1 MILVFLG
8 LQAVAF
14 AVWTFFA
21 FRTLFRL
28 RARAVA
34 ASGQVFPGFG
44 ATLAAFAGFWR
55 DPVHAPDRRAMG
67 WSTVVMVVVMA
78 VNAWTLPGLAS

>member
-1 MILVFLG
+1 MTPG
-8 LQAVAF
+8 LLAVQGVVF
-14 AVWTFFA
+14 AVWTWLA

-34 ASGQVFPGFG
+34 RSGQMFPGLG

-55 DPVHAPDRRAMG
+55 DRDHAVDRRAMG
-67 WSTVVMVVVMA
+67 WSTLAMLAVMA
-78 VNAWTLPGLAS
+78 LNGWILR

>member
-1 MILVFLG
+1 MMPVLLG
-8 LQAVAF
+8 VQGVVF
-14 AVWTFFA
+14 AVWAVLA

-28 RARAVA
+28 RARAVE
-34 ASGQVFPGFG
+34 ASGQMFPGLE

-67 WSTVVMVVVMA
+67 WSTLAMVGVMVV
-78 VNAWTLPGLAS
+78 NALVLPGLAP

>member
-1 MILVFLG
+1 MVALL
-8 LQAVAF
+8 AVQGVVF
-14 AVWTFFA
+14 AVWAFLA

-34 ASGQVFPGFG
+34 ASGQMFPGLS

-55 DPVHAPDRRAMG
+55 DPEHGVDRRAMG
-67 WSTVVMVVVMA
+67 WSTAAMVAMIA
-78 VNAWTLPGLAS
+78 LNAWVRS

>member
-1 MILVFLG
+1 MVALL
-8 LQAVAF
+8 AVQGVVF
-14 AVWTFFA
+14 AVWAFLA

-34 ASGQVFPGFG
+34 ASGQMFPGLG

-55 DPVHAPDRRAMG
+55 DPELRADRRAMG
-67 WSTVVMVVVMA
+67 WSTAAMVAMIA
-78 VNAWTLPGLAS
+78 LNAWVRP

>member
-1 MILVFLG
+1 MIAVLLG
-8 LQAVAF
+8 VQGLIF
-14 AVWTFFA
+14 AVWTFLA

-34 ASGQVFPGFG
+34 ASGQMFPGLG

-67 WSTVVMVVVMA
+67 WASLAMVVVMA
-78 VNAWTLPGLAS
+78 ANAWVLPGLAS